1 LVYVILRRCHNLG
14 ENAWAQANAAKK
26 IKKIEETNQEA
37 CLFFFQ
43 PAESAAMMPYG
54 LGLDMDGIFAAVVAC
69 RHLLDELMH
78 LFWGHSGRY
87 DPSHLATMNAMVAFR
102 FIDSHDGVLGLV
114 LAISVTQVQQISIVK
129 AIANRPLVVGHG
141 LYQIV
146 LAFQL
151 LEGEYAVGMNHNL
164 HLSI

>member
-1 LVYVILRRCHNLG
+1 MLVYS
-14 ENAWAQANAAKK
+14 
-26 IKKIEETNQEA
+26 
-37 CLFFFQ
+37 LFLFQ
-43 PAESAAMMPYG
+43 PTESAAMMPYG

-78 LFWGHSGRY
+78 LFCRHSGRLN
-87 DPSHLATMNAMVAFR
+87 PSNFAAMNAMVAFR
-102 FIDSHDGVLGLV
+102 LIDSHDGILGLV

-164 HLSI
+164 HLSIVTSD